1 MGHLKPPL
9 SWENHVAAKILRVA
23 ADILRVAAVISRV
36 AAVIAHVVA
45 DRAVEKA
52 KVAGPRKFV
61 SLF

>member
-1 MGHLKPPL
+1 MADVLR
-9 SWENHVAAKILRVA
+9 VAAYVLRVA
-23 ADILRVAAVISRV
+23 ADISRV
-36 AAVIAHVVA
+36 AAVIAHVLA

>member
-1 MGHLKPPL
+1 LGHLKPPL
-9 SWENHVAAKILRVA
+9 SWENHVAAKIE
-23 ADILRVAAVISRV
+23 RV

>member
-1 MGHLKPPL
+1 M
-9 SWENHVAAKILRVA
+9 RVA
-23 ADILRVAAVISRV
+23 ADILRVVADILHV
-36 AAVIAHVVA
+36 AAVIARVVA